1 MREREMRCTR
11 FRTEACAKTRKGEE
25 VLERERED
33 RAART
38 STALKVAMLQGR
50 CNIRD
55 QIHHA
60 GGFNAPWGD
69 LFLWVARFWDPG
81 VS

>member
-1 MREREMRCTR
+1 VYEIQDRSVREN
-11 FRTEACAKTRKGEE
+11 EE
-25 VLERERED
+25 RGGSIGERED

-69 LFLWVARFWDPG
+69 LFFWVARFWDPG

>member
-1 MREREMRCTR
+1 VHEIQDRSVREN
-11 FRTEACAKTRKGEE
+11 EE
-25 VLERERED
+25 RGGSIGERERED